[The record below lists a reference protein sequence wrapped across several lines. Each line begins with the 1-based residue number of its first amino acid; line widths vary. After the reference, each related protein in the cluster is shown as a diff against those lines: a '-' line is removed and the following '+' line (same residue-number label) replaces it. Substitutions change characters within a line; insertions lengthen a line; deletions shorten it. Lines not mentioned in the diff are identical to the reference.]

1 MKKYSRFKFFTF
13 FLILVAVSF
22 VSCKNS
28 SSDDDYVPVVTVT
41 PSAGTSSAGDVLVFY
56 VPNGLGDNSST
67 DGICEGVHRAAIKH
81 NLSVYD
87 ICPPNWA
94 SAENYAKQF
103 IDIFSKNYK
112 SGESPV
118 IFIFTDSNYLSYIK
132 DFDFLKTPREGVA
145 FLLFDSKESSLEN
158 LSTVF
163 MPLYGAS
170 YLAGVAS
177 KKLLEGTAS
186 PRVLAILANS
196 VMPSLKDSLKGF
208 VAGYEITWDETV
220 YDFSADSNLTA
231 TDVETLTNK
240 NFGVV
245 RLSKGLDDKTDPYG
259 FNSADKAY
267 SVAQIFQNL
276 DSSKK
281 YNLYFPVCGGSVQ
294 GLIRYNREKKENSFY
309 TVGMTTDLS
318 IYTSQVPF
326 SVIQKVD
333 QAAENC
339 VNQWVEGKLPHYQK
353 LGLEEGY
360 TSLEISKK
368 YKEQLSEV
376 VKNAFNTAVEKEQ
389 EYEKNK

>member
-67 DGICEGVHRAAIKH
+67 DGICEGVHRGAIKH

-231 TDVETLTNK
+231 TDVETFKNK
-240 NFGVV
+240 NFGVIS
-245 RLSKGLDDKTDPYG
+245 LSKGLEDSNDPYG
-259 FNSADKAY
+259 FNSAKLTY
-267 SVAQIFQNL
+267 TVAQVFQRHDEFNP
-276 DSSKK
+276 
-281 YNLYFPVCGGSVQ
+281 YNLYFPICGGSVQ
-294 GLIRYNREKKENSFY
+294 GLIRYNRENNPNTFY
-309 TVGMTTDLS
+309 TVGMTTDMS
-318 IYTSQVPF
+318 IYTSKVPF

-339 VNQWVEGKLPHYQK
+339 VNQWVEGKLPRHQE
-353 LGLEEGY
+353 LGLKEGY